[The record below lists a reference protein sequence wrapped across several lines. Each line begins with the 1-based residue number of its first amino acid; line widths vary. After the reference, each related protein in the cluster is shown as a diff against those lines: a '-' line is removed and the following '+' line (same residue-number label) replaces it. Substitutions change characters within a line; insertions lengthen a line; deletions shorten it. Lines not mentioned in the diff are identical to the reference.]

1 MAPVLKREGHGS
13 YLVRIWRFSC
23 FIDESTPVQTCHLA
37 SAHIWTFEVRVKE
50 KIEIEWY
57 FFAWVINAYIHM
69 QLFFPEKKIDAL
81 SKFQENVD
89 TLKQ

>member
-1 MAPVLKREGHGS
+1 
-13 YLVRIWRFSC
+13 
-23 FIDESTPVQTCHLA
+23 VQTCHLA

-69 QLFFPEKKIDAL
+69 QLFFPEKKIDII
-81 SKFQENVD
+81 SKFQENMD
-89 TLKQ
+89 TLPQKNIWLFLLYSYLTVSL